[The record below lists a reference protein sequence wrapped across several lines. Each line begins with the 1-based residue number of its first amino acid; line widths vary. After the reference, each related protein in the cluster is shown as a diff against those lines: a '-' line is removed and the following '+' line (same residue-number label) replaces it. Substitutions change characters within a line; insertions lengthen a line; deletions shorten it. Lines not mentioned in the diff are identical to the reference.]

1 MWLLAVLTGDRIN
14 GVFLYTK
21 MHGRFAGPKKAS
33 RNNES
38 KAGFYWISGLPR
50 VWTGLGVTR
59 QIRWDSKLRDYP
71 IVPLRRQVIWDVK
84 NSHKLCTRYG

>member
-14 GVFLYTK
+14 GVFWYNK

-38 KAGFYWISGLPR
+38 KAEFYWISGLPR
-50 VWTGLGVTR
+50 VWTGFGVTR

-71 IVPLRRQVIWDVK
+71 IVPLRRQVVWDVR